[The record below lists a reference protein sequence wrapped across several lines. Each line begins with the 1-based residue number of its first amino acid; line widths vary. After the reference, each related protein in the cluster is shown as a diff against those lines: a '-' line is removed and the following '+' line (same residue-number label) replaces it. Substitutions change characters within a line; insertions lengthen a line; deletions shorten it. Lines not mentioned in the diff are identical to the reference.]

1 MKRILAFL
9 LITAYM
15 AVLLTA
21 LTFADG
27 VKFTKSPKSV
37 TLDNFQE
44 YPISWEIDCEFKEG
58 DWYLIQQREDET
70 WDWGNVEIVRK
81 PEAVIP
87 GVFANMSSQYRI
99 MYCTESQE
107 YFSDVFTVTWTK
119 PDDITTVEMSMPDVG
134 TILRGSATEPVPL
147 TIKNT
152 GKYDLRIASV
162 ENGGSGSAIDII
174 ENKKLTVLKAGE
186 TDSTSYSVKI
196 RSEFSP
202 GTYGETVALYAHN
215 LDDVALFTVSFD
227 IVDSDKATFILT
239 AETPVVTFMTG
250 SSVPSDLVP
259 IIVKNTGTAT
269 LTNVRLVRED
279 EQRNV
284 FNIYNR
290 SINYLAP
297 GNDSGETFLV
307 QLFGGNDP
315 GEYETTVRI
324 YADGIEEPVVVTLK
338 GTYVPDDEWE
348 RIKEEESKNQ
358 VQNKGDGS
366 MPAWAIVLIVVAS
379 VIVLGGAAAAV
390 ILIMRSKNKKG

>member
-215 LDDVALFTVSFD
+215 LDDVALFTVYFD

>member
-307 QLFGGNDP
+307 QLLGGNDP

>member
-58 DWYLIQQREDET
+58 DWYMIQSREDET
-70 WDWGNVEIVRK
+70 WDWGNVEIVTK

-119 PDDITTVEMSMPDVG
+119 PDDITTVEMSVPDVG

-152 GKYDLRIASV
+152 GKYDLRIVSV

-215 LDDVALFTVSFD
+215 LDDVALFTVYFD
-227 IVDSDKATFILT
+227 IVDSDQATFILT

-307 QLFGGNDP
+307 QLLGGNDP

>member
-58 DWYLIQQREDET
+58 DWYMIQSREDET
-70 WDWGNVEIVRK
+70 WDWGNVEIVTK

-152 GKYDLRIASV
+152 GKYDLRIVSV

>member
-44 YPISWEIDCEFKEG
+44 YPISWEIDCKFKEG
-58 DWYLIQQREDET
+58 DYYVIQQRENET
-70 WDWGNVEIVRK
+70 WDWGNTEVVRK

-87 GVFANMSSQYRI
+87 GVYANTSFQYRI
-99 MYCTESQE
+99 MYCSESQE
-107 YFSDVFTVTWTK
+107 YFSDAFTVTWTK

-227 IVDSDKATFILT
+227 IVDSDQATFILT
-239 AETPVVTFMTG
+239 AETPVVTCMTG

-284 FNIYNR
+284 FNIYSR

-307 QLFGGNDP
+307 QLLGGNDP

-338 GTYVPDDEWE
+338 GTYVPDGEWE

-366 MPAWAIVLIVVAS
+366 MPAWAIVLIVIAS